1 MISEIIYLSPIGY
14 QLSPIFM
21 LNLEIVTP
29 EKKVLSETV
38 DAVTVPTASGEVG
51 ILTNHA
57 PLISSL
63 KSGILSYSKGGAVEK
78 MVVAG
83 GFIEVSANNVSVLA
97 DTAET
102 ASEIDVEAARI
113 ERETVE
119 KSLGAWKGSEE
130 EFEIERERLEKAKA
144 RLLLASGR

>member
-1 MISEIIYLSPIGY
+1 
-14 QLSPIFM
+14 M

-63 KSGILSYSKGGAVEK
+63 KSGILSYSKGGTVEK

-83 GFIEVSANNVSVLA
+83 GFIEVSANSVSVLA

-130 EFEIERERLEKAKA
+130 EFEIERERLEKAQA

>member
-1 MISEIIYLSPIGY
+1 
-14 QLSPIFM
+14 M

-29 EKKVLSETV
+29 EKKVLSEAV

-83 GFIEVSANNVSVLA
+83 GFIEVSANSVSVLA

-130 EFEIERERLEKAKA
+130 EFEIERERLEKAQA
-144 RLLLASGR
+144 RLQLASGR